1 MNTVSVPVLVVGA
14 GPVGLIAARLLGNG
28 GCPAMVVERRDGP
41 QRNPAAH
48 VVNAR
53 TLEIL
58 RQADFDM
65 DEVASIAQDPRDAG
79 HVNFVTRLNGE
90 LIGRLPFERQGDE
103 ILAVTPHPLRNI
115 SQHRLEPLMARV
127 VGEMPNV
134 DLRYDHE
141 WVSATITDNG
151 VISVVRDLRSGNEIS
166 VLSEFVIA
174 ADGAGSSVRKWT
186 GIEMVG
192 PAGLSSFVAIHF
204 RGSLRKYV
212 GDRPGA
218 LHFVMD
224 PDVSGTFIAH
234 DVDNES
240 VFMTSF
246 DPAAESA
253 DDYPTE
259 RCTAIVRAAIG
270 DPEADIE
277 VVDVGTW
284 HMTAQV
290 AASMRAGRVFL
301 AGDAAHRFPPTGGMG
316 LNTGVADA
324 HNLVWKLLAVRNG
337 RAGVSLLDTYE
348 SERRPVA
355 EVNCHQS
362 LTNAFKMVILAD
374 ALNLAP
380 GATGENLRAT
390 LADPARRPVID
401 GAVAEQA
408 THFDMLGLQLGYVY
422 ETPLNPGT
430 ALKPDDIDPT
440 QFTPKGDIGSR
451 LPHAWLND
459 GRSTLDLVDT
469 DSLTLL
475 TFGAHDEWNAAIT
488 SAMPW
493 CVRQRVGVDAPACDV
508 LREICGVGP
517 DGALLVRPDQHI
529 AWKSTHMSAEEIDAL
544 TMACTR
550 VRGD

>member
-28 GCPAMVVERRDGP
+28 GCPVMVVERRDGP

-58 RQADFDM
+58 RQAGFDM
-65 DEVASIAQDPRDAG
+65 DAIASIAQDPRDAG
-79 HVNFVTRLNGE
+79 HVNFVTRLNGD

-103 ILAVTPHPLRNI
+103 YLAVTPHPLRNI

-127 VGEMPNV
+127 VGDLPCV

-141 WVSATITDNG
+141 WVSATQTDGG
-151 VISVVRDLRSGNEIS
+151 VVSVVRNLRTGDEIS
-166 VLSEFVIA
+166 VESEYVIA
-174 ADGAGSSVRKWT
+174 ADGAGSPVRRWA
-186 GIEMVG
+186 GIEMIG

-204 RGSLRKYV
+204 RGSLRTYV
-212 GDRPGA
+212 AERPGA

-234 DVDNES
+234 DIDSES
-240 VFMTSF
+240 VYMTSF
-246 DPAAESA
+246 DPAAESV
-253 DDYPTE
+253 DDYPVD
-259 RCTAIVRAAIG
+259 RCASIVRAAIG
-270 DPEADIE
+270 DPGAAID

-290 AASMRAGRVFL
+290 AASMRSGRVFL

-324 HNLVWKLLAVRNG
+324 HNLVWKLLAVRGG
-337 RAGVSLLDTYE
+337 RAGTSLLDTYE
-348 SERRPVA
+348 TERLPVA
-355 EVNCHQS
+355 AVNSHQS

-374 ALNLAP
+374 ALGLSP

-390 LADPARRPVID
+390 LADPARRPAID
-401 GAVAEQA
+401 AAVAEQA

-422 ETPLNPGT
+422 ETALNPGT
-430 ALKPDDIDPT
+430 AGSPEEIDPT
-440 QFTPKGDIGSR
+440 PFTPTGETGAR
-451 LPHAWLND
+451 LPHAWLAD
-459 GRSTLDLVDT
+459 GRSVLDLVAT
-469 DSLTLL
+469 ERMTLISC
-475 TFGAHDEWNAAIT
+475 GRHDAWAHVGDVHH
-488 SAMPW
+488 
-493 CVRQRVGVDAPACDV
+493 VRLDDDAPV
-508 LREICGVGP
+508 VREWRTTCGLAS

-529 AWKSTHMSAEEIDAL
+529 AHRWV
-544 TMACTR
+544 ACPSDPETETAR
-550 VRGD
+550 ILNTVLPPA